1 MNRHELSSSQ
11 RREIFFASV
20 FLNTSFLWFKKFLV
34 TNKWIHVLILQCFRD
49 IPPFSSSQGDH
60 TPLRVSFLTS
70 ELGTVGKQKRER
82 QKTVVEKLWI
92 LRTWADIAVWPFAI
106 WPWNSFPFS
115 LWGDKKILL
124 TNFRGLWKPQV
135 NAGLCQ
141 PVDRWRLLLSHTI
154 VSLEVREGRGNW
166 AGAVREDLMED
177 IGLKWTLEEG
187 KDWERQKRH
196 SSQEELR
203 KGLYPVGEGWK

>member
-1 MNRHELSSSQ
+1 MSSFCSALETFPPSLALKETITLSESNFSHLWPRHY
-11 RREIFFASV
+11 
-20 FLNTSFLWFKKFLV
+20 W
-34 TNKWIHVLILQCFRD
+34 
-49 IPPFSSSQGDH
+49 
-60 TPLRVSFLTS
+60 LT
-70 ELGTVGKQKRER
+70 EEWET
-82 QKTVVEKLWI
+82 KTVVEKLWT

-124 TNFRGLWKPQV
+124 TNFRGLWKSQV

-141 PVDRWRLLLSHTI
+141 PVDQWRLLLSHTI